1 MIKQWPLLTP
11 RALWLLASAGIWL
24 LLAGWWPLG
33 ESVFMLHVVVVL
45 AVLFFDGL
53 QIAKGLR
60 ALTIRR
66 DLPAQMGLLEAE
78 QIAYQWSHS
87 ATVPLLIELKESGVT
102 PYPTITPWPLA
113 WLVEPIS
120 DGQAALS
127 VTPAVRGALTFPE
140 LRLRATSPMGLVC
153 LQERRRM
160 HDSTTVVPGMRALRD
175 LRLWARREDIALGST
190 RLPRREEGT
199 QFKELRPYV
208 PGDSMRSIDWKA
220 TARRG
225 SLIVRELEPE
235 RAQSLM
241 LILDCGRAMRVPVE
255 GVQRLDAAL
264 SAALALS
271 WVAIQ
276 RADLVGAA
284 AFGHKLH
291 TFMPP
296 RSGSGQMKLLMEQ
309 LGSLQAEGIEPDYRA
324 QLATIASMIRKRT
337 LVVLF
342 TEVASRE
349 LNRDLLAGIRMLSK
363 RHLPVVVTLPDAR
376 LEQLLDK
383 APTDPEMLF
392 HQAAAAEVLNERA
405 EALQAI
411 TEAGG
416 IVVDVPPGRLS
427 AAVVNAYIRIKM
439 RGRL

>member
-1 MIKQWPLLTP
+1 MPLLTP
-11 RALWLLASAGIWL
+11 RALWLLASAGLWL
-24 LLAGWWPLG
+24 LLAGWWAPS
-33 ESVFMLHVVVVL
+33 E
-45 AVLFFDGL
+45 VLFAAHVLIVVATIMFDAL
-53 QIAKGLR
+53 QITRGLG

-66 DLPAQMGLLEAE
+66 QMPSQIGLGEPEA
-78 QIAYQWSHS
+78 ITYHWTHS
-87 ATVPLLIELKESGVT
+87 AAVPLSIELKESSVH
-102 PYPTITPWPLA
+102 PFPTITPWPLT
-113 WLVEPIS
+113 WVVQPTS
-120 DGQAALS
+120 DGQIALT
-127 VTPAVRGALTFPE
+127 VTPAVRGQLTFPE
-140 LRLRATSPMGLVC
+140 IRIRATSPMNLVC
-153 LQERRRM
+153 WQQKRKLPE
-160 HDSTTVVPGMRALRD
+160 STTVVPGMRALRD
-175 LRLWARREDIALGST
+175 LRLWARREDIPLGST

-208 PGDSMRSIDWKA
+208 PGDSMKSIDWKA

-241 LILDCGRAMRVPVE
+241 LVLDCGRSMRVTVE
-255 GVQRLDAAL
+255 GMQRLDAAL
-264 SAALALS
+264 AAALALS
-271 WVAIQ
+271 WVAIS
-276 RADLVGAA
+276 RSDLVGAA

-296 RSGSGQMKLLMEQ
+296 RSGNGQMKLLMEQ
-309 LGSLQAEGIEPDYRA
+309 LGTLQAEGIEPDYRA

-337 LVVLF
+337 LVVVF

-349 LNRDLLAGIRMLSK
+349 LSRDLIAGIRMLAR

-376 LEQLLDK
+376 LEALLDK
-383 APTDPEMLF
+383 APTDPDMLF

-405 EALQAI
+405 GALQAI